1 MSNPKD
7 KQNIGPDQS
16 PNEENEIENEDQMEG
31 EGAGSH
37 PLGEADPSIKNH

>member
-7 KQNIGPDQS
+7 KQNIGSDQ
-16 PNEENEIENEDQMEG
+16 PNEENENENEDQMEG
-31 EGAGSH
+31 EGAGGH